1 MVEAAHRIITITT
14 PNRSHELSVTAV
26 AVFPD
31 GRQKVTGSQDKT
43 LSLWDLKD
51 GIVLKKMKG
60 HSSTVWAMA
69 VSRDG
74 N

>member
-14 PNRSHELSVTAV
+14 PNRSHELSVTVV

-31 GRQKVTGSQDKT
+31 GRRKVTGSQDKT

-51 GIVLKKMKG
+51 GVVLRK
-60 HSSTVWAMA
+60 
-69 VSRDG
+69 
-74 N
+74 